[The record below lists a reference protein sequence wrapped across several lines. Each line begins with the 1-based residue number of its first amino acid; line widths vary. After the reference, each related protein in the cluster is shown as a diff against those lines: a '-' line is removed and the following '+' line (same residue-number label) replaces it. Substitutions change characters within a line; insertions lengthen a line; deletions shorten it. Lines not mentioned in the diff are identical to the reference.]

1 MYDRELSKFSNISA
15 RTPLPVLLDRMREYS
30 WIVQTLVEGVKIET
44 ATLEELTRAHGAPEH
59 WVAELSRIKSEM
71 ECIEAMHRLK
81 KLGFDVVENLIRQY
95 RRGGPVFALGDLIL
109 SIYGRHI
116 VWCDTSMRRL
126 EDLRERVV
134 ALAEHTASQQLPDSN
149 L

>member
-1 MYDRELSKFSNISA
+1 MYDRELSKFSSISA
-15 RTPLPVLLDRMREYS
+15 GTPLPVLLDRMREYS

-59 WVAELSRIKSEM
+59 WAAELSRIKSEI
-71 ECIEAMHRLK
+71 ECIEARHRLK
-81 KLGFDVVENLIRQY
+81 KLGFDVVESLIRQY
-95 RRGGPVFALGDLIL
+95 RRGGIFALRDLIL

-116 VWCDTSMRRL
+116 VWCNTSVRRL
-126 EDLRERVV
+126 EDLRERAV
-134 ALAEHTASQQLPDSN
+134 ALAEHTASQQVPDSN